1 MKQNELN
8 KLLAELKAELK
19 ALYGSRLVAV
29 ILYGSHARGEAGAH
43 SDLDVAM
50 VLTDYDR
57 DFIEIDRTSE
67 IAARYSLAYDSA
79 LSLIPVR
86 ENSWRLKQS
95 PFIRNLRREGI
106 EVK

>member
-8 KLLAELKAELK
+8 KLLAELKAELQ
-19 ALYGSRLVAV
+19 ALYGSHLVAV
-29 ILYGSHARGEAGAH
+29 ILYGSHARGEAGDH
-43 SDLDVAM
+43 SDLDVVM

-67 IAARYSLAYDSA
+67 IAARFSLAFDLT

-95 PFIRNLRREGI
+95 PFIKNLRREGI